1 MKKETLKIGG
11 MHCASCSALLEMKLN
26 GTEGITDA
34 VVSIA
39 TGKATFTYDENAVSL
54 NDVEKIVNSLGF
66 FVEKEEQDVKKN
78 RFNTLKKKFI
88 FSALFSFP
96 LLVFSM
102 LPMLGPGSG
111 LVSENHTI
119 YGLIQLLLCIPVII
133 TGFDFYKN
141 GFRNLI
147 NFRPNMDTLIAVST
161 SVAFI
166 YSVIELVLGAHHFYF
181 ESSAVIITLVLLGN
195 MLEERAKGKTGEA
208 IKSLMKLAPK
218 TAVLCIGDEVKEVD
232 VSLIKSG
239 DILLVKTGDSI
250 PVDGEIVEGEPSV
263 DESMLTGESMPIE
276 KMSGDNVTG
285 GTIVVNGYLKMK
297 ATKVGKDTVLSQ
309 IIKLVE
315 DAQGSKAPIARLAD
329 KVSLVFVPTV
339 IAIALISFCVWLL
352 STGDLYFSFKI
363 FISVLVIACPCALG
377 LATPTAIMVG
387 TGRAAKTGI
396 LFKNAESLE
405 TANKATTIV
414 LDKTGTLTKGEPVV
428 TDVISKDIEEEE
440 LIKLTASVEKFS
452 THPLAKAIVKFA
464 DEKNIKY
471 EDATDV
477 TVSSGLGISGVVN
490 GDKVTI
496 GNSTFTNATE
506 NNDLAKQGKT
516 LVYVSVNE
524 ELKGIFAIADDIKED
539 SIEVIAKLKNMG
551 LKTVMI
557 TGDNMVTASAV
568 ADKLKIDS
576 VYAGVLPQDKAKYV
590 KKYMDMGQTVIMV
603 GDGINDAPALT
614 QANVGIAIGS
624 GTDVAIESADVVL
637 VKNSISDVAEAI
649 KISRKVMV
657 NIKQNLFWAFC
668 YNCLGIPI
676 AAGILYLFGGPLL
689 SPMIAAGAMSLSS
702 VCVVTNALRL
712 NRMK

>member
-1 MKKETLKIGG
+1 
-11 MHCASCSALLEMKLN
+11 
-26 GTEGITDA
+26 
-34 VVSIA
+34 
-39 TGKATFTYDENAVSL
+39 
-54 NDVEKIVNSLGF
+54 
-66 FVEKEEQDVKKN
+66 
-78 RFNTLKKKFI
+78 
-88 FSALFSFP
+88 
-96 LLVFSM
+96 
-102 LPMLGPGSG
+102 
-111 LVSENHTI
+111 
-119 YGLIQLLLCIPVII
+119 
-133 TGFDFYKN
+133 
-141 GFRNLI
+141 
-147 NFRPNMDTLIAVST
+147 
-161 SVAFI
+161 
-166 YSVIELVLGAHHFYF
+166 
-181 ESSAVIITLVLLGN
+181 
-195 MLEERAKGKTGEA
+195 
-208 IKSLMKLAPK
+208 
-218 TAVLCIGDEVKEVD
+218 
-232 VSLIKSG
+232 
-239 DILLVKTGDSI
+239 
-250 PVDGEIVEGEPSV
+250 
-263 DESMLTGESMPIE
+263 
-276 KMSGDNVTG
+276 
-285 GTIVVNGYLKMK
+285 KMK

-557 TGDNMVTASAV
+557 TGDNMVTATAV

-637 VKNSISDVAEAI
+637 VKNSISDVEEAI

-668 YNCLGIPI
+668 YNCLGIPV